1 MELFVGKAHV
11 EALQARLTAAQGGE
25 RLAPLLALAWHLRQ
39 RQCERAR
46 ACADE
51 AARLLVYT
59 PLGDSERRAIA
70 ARLQLVHAEVALL
83 FADVPLAQKLLQDAT
98 QQWLALDDPA
108 GLGDAYW
115 LQASL
120 WVDRGSSQQVGEA
133 LALADAQYRRTA
145 DPLRTAAVWARR
157 LVHASFRDP
166 GATAQALAQAF
177 EPGQAVPAAVLAWVA
192 AARANVA
199 GLTDDPGTSIRHDL
213 EAYHAAL
220 DSGQIRQALV
230 SVTNAAESFTTL
242 GDLDAALLW
251 SERALRLA
259 RQTSWPASVGFCLMQ
274 LGDVMRLL
282 GRHDEARADLQ
293 EALALMAGQGQ
304 SRNYQLGLAHLGQLA
319 LDQGDASA
327 ALASFNQLQQLAQAP
342 AQPEADLLVRAWR
355 GQASALLSLGR
366 TAEAHDQATAALTLA
381 RERGH
386 GDGQI
391 QALRVLARCHTG
403 HEALAPLNQALA
415 VAAGMRGYPAP
426 PELLD
431 EVAAAC
437 AAVGDFEQ
445 AYHRHLQADA
455 ARQTSRLL
463 EAQKRALAMQ
473 VRREVESARADTEH
487 HRQLAATLKD
497 TAATLET
504 LGTIGRE
511 ITASLDAQAVFAV
524 LHRRVH
530 QLLDATAF
538 AVYLMAAHEPELVTA
553 FGMEAGVPL
562 PQRHI
567 ALEHPTSHVARCA
580 RSRQEILI
588 ELEPGVTTPQ
598 HIPGTLS
605 TYTLLYAPLMAGE
618 RLLGVMTVQ
627 SSTLRAYGERE
638 RSIFH
643 TLCAYSAIALDNAF
657 AYAAAEAAQ
666 RRTDHAIQ
674 ELRQAQAQ
682 LERDMAERQRIDQA
696 LHVLNSELEMR
707 IALRTQEISATLERL
722 AESKRKL
729 QGIVDTALDAV
740 VRVDAQGCIVGWNRQ
755 AVALFGWSPE
765 QALGQALHD
774 TIIPS
779 HYRAAHHQGMARY
792 MTGGESRVLDRRIE
806 ISAVDRSGREFPIEL
821 SITRVMLD
829 DPTQFEFCAFIRD
842 ITRRRQAEQDV
853 RDSLEKQRELNQLK
867 SRFVSMASHE
877 FRTPLATILSSSD
890 LLRYY
895 ADRLPVAEREELFQS
910 ITDAV
915 KRMTRML
922 EDVLVIGRDD
932 DERARFHPQP
942 LRVDDLCA
950 RLVQEV
956 QAQLG
961 GAPGHELRLR
971 VHGDAVHG
979 RFDEALMRHIFGNLL
994 SNAIKYSPAGGVVG
1008 FEVQCGPEAF
1018 LFEVSDC
1025 GIGIPEVDLPH
1036 LFETFHRG
1044 TNVGNIAGT
1053 GLGLAIVK
1061 RSVDQHGGTLAVHST
1076 LGQGTRFEVRL
1087 PRTPCEPL
1095 PP

>member
-1 MELFVGKAHV
+1 MATGRF
-11 EALQARLTAAQGGE
+11 
-25 RLAPLLALAWHLRQ
+25 
-39 RQCERAR
+39 
-46 ACADE
+46 
-51 AARLLVYT
+51 
-59 PLGDSERRAIA
+59 RRAG
-70 ARLQLVHAEVALL
+70 
-83 FADVPLAQKLLQDAT
+83 T
-98 QQWLALDDPA
+98 
-108 GLGDAYW
+108 
-115 LQASL
+115 
-120 WVDRGSSQQVGEA
+120 RGV
-133 LALADAQYRRTA
+133 
-145 DPLRTAAVWARR
+145 
-157 LVHASFRDP
+157 
-166 GATAQALAQAF
+166 
-177 EPGQAVPAAVLAWVA
+177 
-192 AARANVA
+192 
-199 GLTDDPGTSIRHDL
+199 
-213 EAYHAAL
+213 
-220 DSGQIRQALV
+220 
-230 SVTNAAESFTTL
+230 
-242 GDLDAALLW
+242 
-251 SERALRLA
+251 
-259 RQTSWPASVGFCLMQ
+259 
-274 LGDVMRLL
+274 
-282 GRHDEARADLQ
+282 
-293 EALALMAGQGQ
+293 
-304 SRNYQLGLAHLGQLA
+304 
-319 LDQGDASA
+319 
-327 ALASFNQLQQLAQAP
+327 
-342 AQPEADLLVRAWR
+342 
-355 GQASALLSLGR
+355 
-366 TAEAHDQATAALTLA
+366 
-381 RERGH
+381 
-386 GDGQI
+386 
-391 QALRVLARCHTG
+391 TG

-562 PQRHI
+562 PRRHI

-605 TYTLLYAPLMAGE
+605 TYTLLYAPLMADE

-627 SSTLRAYGERE
+627 SSTLRAHGERE
-638 RSIFH
+638 RSIF
-643 TLCAYSAIALDNAF
+643 TPCARQRHCPGQR
-657 AYAAAEAAQ
+657 AYAADAAQ
-666 RRTDHAIQ
+666 LAPTTPSGGCARRRRSWARHGRTP
-674 ELRQAQAQ
+674 
-682 LERDMAERQRIDQA
+682 RIDQ

-707 IALRTQEISATLERL
+707 CPAHPGISVTLGL